1 MDKIIFNGNVGKD
14 AEYTEKDGRG
24 MAKFTVAVTHRNR
37 GERTTEWRNVT
48 VFGKS
53 SEFCRDWVKKGRTVM
68 IEGRP
73 SAYGYKNKLEEIVA
87 SIDVIADSVELIGS
101 ARDANEQGGQAAQ
114 APSGFV
120 KVEGEE
126 IPF

>member
-24 MAKFTVAVTHRNR
+24 MAKFTVAVTHRNH

-53 SEFCRDWVKKGRTVM
+53 SEFCRDWVKKGRTVI

-73 SAYGYKNKLEEIVA
+73 SAHGYKNKLEEIAA
-87 SIDVIADSVELIGS
+87 SIDVIADNVELIGS
-101 ARDANEQGGQAAQ
+101 ARDANEQGGQATQTTA
-114 APSGFV
+114 GFV

-126 IPF
+126 MPF